1 MFKNKKISVV
11 VPAYN
16 EEKLIEKVL
25 NTIPDWVD
33 LIIVV
38 DDCSKDR
45 TVEIVQA
52 WNETSSKVLLIQHS
66 ENGGVG
72 AAIAA
77 GYQASLEK
85 GFDVTAVM
93 AGDAQM
99 DPEELEKIVQ
109 PVAELDIGYV
119 KGNRLFSGEAWDIIP
134 KYRYIGNAILSLLT
148 KIASGYW
155 HVADSQCGYTAIS
168 KEALQAIH
176 IDKIFKRY
184 GMPNDLLVKLNI
196 AEQSVR
202 DVAIR
207 PIYNIGEVSGIRLR
221 REVVKI
227 SQLLI
232 SCFFQRLLQK
242 YVIRD
247 FHPLVFFYTFG
258 LLAFPS
264 GILAGAYM
272 FLVRILVGPVTA
284 TSALFATLLVIS
296 GLQFLLFAMWF
307 DMENNKHLKG

>member
-1 MFKNKKISVV
+1 MYKNKKISVV
-11 VPAYN
+11 VPAHN
-16 EEKLIEKVL
+16 EEKLIEQVL
-25 NTIPDWVD
+25 STMPDWVD

-38 DDCSKDR
+38 DDCSEDK

-72 AAIAA
+72 AAIAT

-99 DPEELEKIVQ
+99 DPKELEKIVQ
-109 PVAELDIGYV
+109 PVAEQGIGYV

-242 YVIRD
+242 IRD
-247 FHPLVFFYTFG
+247 TRFSSPRLFLFFRLGGISFRGFNRGLYIFIANHGGPSLCHQRLVCHSSDNLWIT
-258 LLAFPS
+258 
-264 GILAGAYM
+264 
-272 FLVRILVGPVTA
+272 
-284 TSALFATLLVIS
+284 IS
-296 GLQFLLFAMWF
+296 SFC
-307 DMENNKHLKG
+307 HVV